1 MTNVVTLFPPLDK
14 RLQLGTH
21 SWTPGMVSQAVRTGV
36 EVASHRRAAALFS
49 ELTQA
54 SLSKSSLQRLCTQYG
69 TALDEARSEE
79 AEAMVRVP
87 QREDEV
93 EAVRWRA
100 VPEPESPVMNVS
112 SDGVMIHLVDEGW
125 KEVKTS
131 VVSAVKTTLDEET
144 GEVDVQLS
152 HHSYRAGL
160 WSAKEFG
167 HQLWAESC
175 RRGLEKA
182 KRVTSVNDGA
192 RWIWAIVWMCFAH
205 CIQILD
211 WWHAVPYLWTIAD
224 AAFGEDRAAAQ
235 AWVAAQKGHLAQS
248 NLRQV
253 MRDVRARFP
262 RGQPLPEPVR
272 ASVAYLFHNRWR
284 MCYREFRAAGCPIGS
299 GNVESGC
306 KLVVQQRMKQAGMRW
321 SRDGAQAM
329 LALRSALL
337 SDQWQTVDAA
347 ICPP

>member
-262 RGQPLPEPVR
+262 SGSALARARSGLGCLPLSQPLAHVLPRIPRRRLSYRQRQRRIWLQTGRSAAHE
-272 ASVAYLFHNRWR
+272 ASGHALESRWR
-284 MCYREFRAAGCPIGS
+284 SSYAGPS
-299 GNVESGC
+299 
-306 KLVVQQRMKQAGMRW
+306 
-321 SRDGAQAM
+321 
-329 LALRSALL
+329 LRFA
-337 SDQWQTVDAA
+337 
-347 ICPP
+347 